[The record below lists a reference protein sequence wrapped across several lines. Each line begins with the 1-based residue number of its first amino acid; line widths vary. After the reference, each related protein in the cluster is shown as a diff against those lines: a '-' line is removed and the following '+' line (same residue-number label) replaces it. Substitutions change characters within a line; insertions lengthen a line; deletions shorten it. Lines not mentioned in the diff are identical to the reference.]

1 MKTIIRLTALA
12 LSLLLLAA
20 CAPAGDPQDTAADTT
35 VEAVDTTTAEETL
48 DPTLRANH
56 FDSLPENLT
65 FDGASVVCLFDG
77 DDTFITGQTPN
88 LWMYNDLLGTDNIG
102 DPVSD
107 AVWQRNLTTQER
119 LDIKLTWRPSG
130 YTSYNDNRPLF
141 QQMLMSQDASFDYF
155 LATGTTLSY
164 VGMGQYMR
172 DIKNIPHVDWE
183 SPWWWQ
189 KINEDLSLDG
199 KTMQFAIGDMLMT
212 NLAQCSVTYFNKA
225 MYEDIYGNPDA
236 LYETTLSGKF
246 TVDKLHELAAG
257 AYKDV
262 NGDGARDEGDRY
274 GIVWTQGAT
283 SELYG
288 MVVGCGAQTY
298 SRGDDGMI
306 RIDMNHQR
314 NVTVVEKL
322 TALLHDADAVSR
334 QNLSVRNIA
343 TAFTENKMLFSIN
356 ALTYTASILR
366 DMEADYGILPRP
378 KLDEEQDMYYTNV
391 PNSGTLVSVPAYI
404 SDKKFE
410 IVGATW
416 EVLNGEA
423 HRTYMD
429 ALWELTMKAKYSR
442 DAQSGQCV
450 DLIMAGLTKD
460 ILNEY
465 TNYNT
470 GIIARCLVNPVVNQV
485 DFASKYAESIEAANL
500 KWNESIASLIG
511 ATAEK

>member
-1 MKTIIRLTALA
+1 MKMYARFIAGL
-12 LSLLLLAA
+12 LSLILLAS
-20 CAPAGDPQDTAADTT
+20 CAPADDPQDTAADTT
-35 VEAVDTTTAEETL
+35 AAVDTTTAEETL
-48 DPTLRANH
+48 DPNLRANH
-56 FDSLPENLT
+56 FDSIPEGT
-65 FDGASVVCLFDG
+65 KFDGASVVCLFDG
-77 DDTFITGQTPN
+77 DDSFITGKTAN
-88 LWMYNDLLGTDNIG
+88 LWMYNDLLGTDSIG

-141 QQMLMSQDASFDYF
+141 QQLLMSQDASFDFF

-172 DIKNIPHVDWE
+172 DVKNMPHVDWE

-189 KINEDLSLDG
+189 KVNDDLSLDG
-199 KTMQFAIGDMLMT
+199 KTMQFAAGDMLMT
-212 NLAQCSVTYFNKA
+212 NLAMCSVTYFNKA
-225 MYEDIYGNPDA
+225 LYEDIHGNPDD
-236 LYETTLSGKF
+236 LYDTTLSGKF
-246 TVDKLHELAAG
+246 TVDKLRELSAA

-274 GIVWTQGAT
+274 GIVWTQSAT

-298 SRGDDGMI
+298 SRGEDGMI
-306 RIDMNHQR
+306 KIDMNHER
-314 NVTVVEKL
+314 NITVVEKL
-322 TALLHDADAVSR
+322 TALLHDPDAVSR

-378 KLDEEQDMYYTNV
+378 KLDEAQEQYFTNV
-391 PNSGTLVSVPAYI
+391 PNSGTLLSVPAYI

-410 IVGATW
+410 TVGATW

-429 ALWELTMKAKYSR
+429 AFWELTMKAKYSR
-442 DAQSGQCV
+442 DAQSGKCV
-450 DLIMAGLTKD
+450 DLIHAGLTKD

-465 TNYNT
+465 SNYNT

-511 ATAEK
+511 ATESK